1 MKSFW
6 VLKKG
11 KQASVPPPPASSADG
26 PVPRLP
32 RREARCTPCSHG
44 RRLLGNPIYFLL
56 CVYKRASQ
64 TGSLGVGRAQKGLRG
79 PGASVP
85 GPSAHRRRPVP
96 REQWAPTAPSR
107 PPALES
113 TRAQR
118 GKSPDRYL
126 GDHEAIGVVSQQT
139 VAVVLCGSH
148 FLPRWSGFEGPGVSW
163 LRGAQGR
170 PVARGCGRPGG
181 RAGGWGPGRLRLGPR
196 APGREVHS
204 AVGRAVGDMRPMCSQ
219 GTWVQTDCGTDDGHR
234 AAS

>member
-1 MKSFW
+1 MRTDPCPGCRGAKR
-6 VLKKG
+6 V
-11 KQASVPPPPASSADG
+11 APRVPMAAVSSAT
-26 PVPRLP
+26 PSTSCYAFINVLP
-32 RREARCTPCSHG
+32 RQGPW
-44 RRLLGNPIYFLL
+44 
-56 CVYKRASQ
+56 
-64 TGSLGVGRAQKGLRG
+64 GSAGPRG

-85 GPSAHRRRPVP
+85 GPSAHRRTLVP
-96 REQWAPTAPSR
+96 GRQWAPTAPSW
-107 PPALES
+107 PPALGS

-148 FLPRWSGFEGPGVSW
+148 FLPRWSGFKCPGVSW

-170 PVARGCGRPGG
+170 PAARGCGRPGG

-196 APGREVHS
+196 APGREVRS
-204 AVGRAVGDMRPMCSQ
+204 AAGWAVGDMRPMCSQ